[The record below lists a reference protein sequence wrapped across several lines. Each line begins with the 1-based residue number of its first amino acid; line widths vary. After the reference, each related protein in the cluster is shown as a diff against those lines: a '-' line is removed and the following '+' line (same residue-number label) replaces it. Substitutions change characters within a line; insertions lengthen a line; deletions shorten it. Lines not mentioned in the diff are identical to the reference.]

1 MEESIITA
9 PVTKLNIDDVELT
22 VTFKDS
28 DDDRNIKKIITEL
41 LARKKA
47 EKIFA
52 SDSHH

>member
-1 MEESIITA
+1 MEKIIITS

-41 LARKKA
+41 LARNNAK
-47 EKIFA
+47 EIFA